1 MDMIKQA
8 AKYGVVGA
16 GNTILSLVI
25 IWVMTKKLGCTEA
38 FSNFTGYFIGLINS
52 FFLNRKW
59 TFNSTGNVFGSAVKF
74 FLVFAVCYLLQLG
87 VLLLLNRYC
96 PQNPPLYSLFE
107 PMLKIFKID
116 TLFYIQLL
124 SMVVYTAVNFLI
136 NKYYTFKK

>member
-1 MDMIKQA
+1 MIKQA

>member
-1 MDMIKQA
+1 MIKQV

>member
-1 MDMIKQA
+1 MIKQA

-16 GNTILSLVI
+16 GNTILSLVV

-38 FSNFTGYFIGLINS
+38 FANFTGYCIGLISS

-59 TFNSTGNVFGSAVKF
+59 TFNSTGNVLGSAVKF
-74 FLVFAVCYLLQLG
+74 FLVFAVCYLLQLS
-87 VLLLLNRYC
+87 VLLFLNHYC

-107 PMLKIFKID
+107 SIWKIFKID

-124 SMVVYTAVNFLI
+124 AMVVYTAVNFLI

>member
-1 MDMIKQA
+1 MGVVRQA
-8 AKYGVVGA
+8 VKYGIVGVV
-16 GNTILSLVI
+16 NTILSLVV
-25 IWVMTKKLGCTEA
+25 IWIMTKKFGCTEA

-59 TFNSTGNVFGSAVKF
+59 TFNSSGRMLGSAVKF

-87 VLLLLNRYC
+87 VLLLLNHYC

-107 PMLKIFKID
+107 PVLEIFKID
-116 TLFYIQLL
+116 ALFYIQLL
-124 SMVVYTAVNFLI
+124 SVAVYTALNFLI